1 MQKYSV
7 KVGSQNEP
15 ILHIDGNM
23 SRCPFTPPMM
33 IPERMTGQLQISM
46 IPCSL
51 LCPHAKITE
60 NAEGKFEY
68 STDCTGSKTTMML
81 QDLQASLPQGTAP
94 NTFLRTT

>member
-1 MQKYSV
+1 MQNYSIRL
-7 KVGSQNEP
+7 GNQNEP
-15 ILHIDGNM
+15 ILLIDGNM

-60 NAEGKFEY
+60 NAEGKPAY
-68 STDCTGSKTTMML
+68 TTQCTGTKTTMTL
-81 QDLQASLPQGTAP
+81 QDPQASTPQGVPP
-94 NTFLRTT
+94 NTFLRSM